1 MKELCDAVME
11 ALMTLKLRLKN
22 KANKIFR
29 QAMRRFE
36 PEFFYEKNL
45 FSPESEEANRWR
57 LFWVVE
63 KVCLILVLLALYS
76 KKWWILAIL
85 GFALLI
91 SRWKRNSLIATPI
104 NPEYT
109 DYIDPN
115 TVTGYSPGRAIV
127 GWGCGLP
134 FFGMICAAVFGFFY
148 QFFRAFS

>member
-1 MKELCDAVME
+1 MKELCDARRG
-11 ALMTLKLRLKN
+11 ALMTLKPGLKN
-22 KANKIFR
+22 KAHKIFR

-36 PEFFYEKNL
+36 PKFFYEKNL

-57 LFWVVE
+57 LFWIVE
-63 KVCLILVLLALYS
+63 KICLILALLALYS
-76 KKWWILAIL
+76 NKWWIFAIL

-109 DYIDPN
+109 DYLDPN
-115 TVTGYSPGRAIV
+115 TVGGYSPGRAIV

-134 FFGMICAAVFGFFY
+134 FLVMICTALSLFFY
-148 QFFRAFS
+148 ELFRAFS